1 MTERF
6 RGVPVLP
13 GERLDDLQ
21 RGGMFLLQ
29 RPEAFCFG
37 TDSVLLAAFAAQGR
51 VGLIRAADLGSGSGV
66 LPLLVCG
73 RLAGARFDAVELD
86 AAAADRAVRSARISG
101 MTERVAVHAI
111 ALENAPRLLGCGK
124 YDLVVSNPP
133 YGERG
138 GAHASFEKDAAVR
151 EGATDI
157 AAVCRSASQL
167 LRSGGAFCLC
177 FPARRLAELFSAL
190 AREKLEPKR
199 LRLVYGA
206 AGKDA
211 KIALVEAVRGAKPGL
226 RALPPLCLNDRQA
239 LADIYGG

>member
-1 MTERF
+1 M
-6 RGVPVLP
+6 
-13 GERLDDLQ
+13 
-21 RGGMFLLQ
+21 
-29 RPEAFCFG
+29 
-37 TDSVLLAAFAAQGR
+37 LLAQFAALPARAR
-51 VGLIRAADLGSGSGV
+51 VADLGAGCGTLGV
-66 LPLLVCG
+66 LLCKNAPDCAVTG
-73 RLAGARFDAVELD
+73 VELD
-86 AAAADRAVRSARISG
+86 AAAHVL
-101 MTERVAVHAI
+101 
-111 ALENAPRLLGCGK
+111 ALENIRENGLEGRLTALHGDVRQIRALLPAAEFDC
-124 YDLVVSNPP
+124 VVSNPP

-138 GAHASFEKDAAVR
+138 GAYASFEKDAAVR